1 MRVACIQLD
10 IVWED
15 PGPSCIRAEPL
26 VRGAAADGARL
37 VVLPEMFATGFSMR
51 AEKMAAHAP
60 AIADFV
66 SSTARE
72 LGVWLAA
79 GWAEAGPEKPANT
92 CRLIDPDGVERL
104 VYRKVHPFTLAGEP
118 DRYAAGDTV
127 TTLEVEGV
135 RVTPLVCYD
144 LRFPELFRVAAADT
158 DLFLVP
164 ANWPERRG
172 HAWRSLLVARA
183 IDAQAWVAG
192 VNRVGTD
199 GHGVAHAGDSTVVD
213 PSGEAV
219 AHLAGREGVVAAEVD
234 PDEVRR
240 VRDRYG
246 FLGDRRPDLYRRLED
261 QRRVE

>member
-15 PGPSCIRAEPL
+15 PRASCARLEPL
-26 VRGAAADGARL
+26 AREAAADGARL
-37 VVLPEMFATGFSMR
+37 VVLPEMFATGFSMD
-51 AEKMAAHAP
+51 AEAIADHAP
-60 AIADFV
+60 AIAEFA
-66 SSTARE
+66 SAAARD

-79 GWAEAGPEKPANT
+79 GWAEPGRGKPANT
-92 CRLIDPDGVERL
+92 CRLLDPDGVERL
-104 VYRKVHPFTLAGEP
+104 VYRKIHPFTLAGEP
-118 DRYAAGDTV
+118 ERYAAGDSV

-199 GHGVAHAGDSTVVD
+199 GHGVTHAGDSAVVD
-213 PSGEAV
+213 PSGGVV

-234 PDEVRR
+234 PEEVRR
-240 VRDRYG
+240 VRHRYG
-246 FLGDRRPDLYRRLED
+246 FLDDRRPELYRRLED
-261 QRRVE
+261 RRRVE